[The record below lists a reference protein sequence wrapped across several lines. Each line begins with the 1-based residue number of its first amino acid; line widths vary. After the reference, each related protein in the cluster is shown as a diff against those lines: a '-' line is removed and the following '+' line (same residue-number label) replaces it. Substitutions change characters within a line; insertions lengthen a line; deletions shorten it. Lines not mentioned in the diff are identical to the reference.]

1 MDFCLIGR
9 QITLQDVLERSYVK
23 GVIPQECA
31 GAGGMIIL
39 DVAANGAQRVLF
51 QE

>member
-1 MDFCLIGR
+1 MDFCLISR
-9 QITLQDVLERSYVK
+9 QITLQDVVERSCVK
-23 GVIPQECA
+23 GVILQECA

-39 DVAANGAQRVLF
+39 DVVVHGAERVLF